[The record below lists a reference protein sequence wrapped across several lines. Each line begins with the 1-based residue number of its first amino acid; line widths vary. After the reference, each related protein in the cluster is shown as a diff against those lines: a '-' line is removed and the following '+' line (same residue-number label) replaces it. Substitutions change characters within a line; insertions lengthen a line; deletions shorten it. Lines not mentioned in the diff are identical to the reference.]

1 MGMSAMEK
9 QGKTILIV
17 DDDEQVLIALERLLE
32 DQGYNTTTVWSGR
45 EALQV
50 LQSKSFDFV
59 LLDGDL
65 PDLTREELMRQA
77 QRCSKSYWIVLQ
89 PQTRFRPESVPNAV
103 CKWEHGAILS
113 KLRECLSG
121 REHVVA
127 GKRTGNVA

>member
-1 MGMSAMEK
+1 MET
-9 QGKTILIV
+9 QRKTILIV
-17 DDDEQVLIALERLLE
+17 DDDEQVLIELERLLE
-32 DQGYNTTTVWSGR
+32 DQGYSTTTAWSGR
-45 EALQV
+45 EALQS

-77 QRCSKSYWIVLQ
+77 RQCSKSHWIVLQ
-89 PQTRFRPESVPNAV
+89 PRTRFRPESVANSV

-121 REHVVA
+121 REHIIPRRPGSVA
-127 GKRTGNVA
+127 